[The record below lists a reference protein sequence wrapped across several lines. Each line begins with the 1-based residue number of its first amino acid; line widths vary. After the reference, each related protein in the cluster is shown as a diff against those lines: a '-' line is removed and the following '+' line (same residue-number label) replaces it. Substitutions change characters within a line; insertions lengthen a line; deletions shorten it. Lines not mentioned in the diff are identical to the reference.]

1 MKAHLRRIRVS
12 DKKANVVAGLI
23 RNKKALEALDLLRFT
38 PKKSA
43 KLLYKVLQSAIS
55 NAENNDNKKAEDLV
69 IKSII
74 VTRGAF
80 YKRHLPSTRGRALPI
95 RKPTCN
101 ISVELA

>member
-23 RNKKALEALDLLRFT
+23 RGKKAVEALDILRFT
-38 PKKSA
+38 PKKA
-43 KLLYKVLQSAIS
+43 AATLFKVLTSAIA

-69 IKSII
+69 IKSVII
-74 VTRGAF
+74 TRGAF

-95 RKPTCN
+95 KKPTCN
-101 ISVELA
+101 ISIELA